1 MIAALKNS
9 DIPPKAGSVAE
20 MFEEY
25 EANLL
30 DRLGPDGRNH
40 NSMVCMSFTC
50 DKAEYDKLG
59 AAANDTD
66 EVKFKTNAPLRKNL
80 IKDHAGNAD
89 NTCFRKIM
97 WNLMRDKEG
106 HDDIVEPTSGA
117 GNNEDTTVSFKFEK
131 SEDIAVG
138 RKKITFKIQATTANN
153 S

>member
-50 DKAEYDKLG
+50 DKAEYEKLAGASDEDKFKTDLALTTNFIRIHDG
-59 AAANDTD
+59 TANDT
-66 EVKFKTNAPLRKNL
+66 
-80 IKDHAGNAD
+80 
-89 NTCFRKIM
+89 TCFRKIM

-106 HDDIVEPTSGA
+106 HDDIVEPA
-117 GNNEDTTVSFKFEK
+117 GGNADNTVSFKFEK

>member
-9 DIPPKAGSVAE
+9 DIPPKAGSVSE

-59 AAANDTD
+59 AAGASD
-66 EVKFKTNAPLRKNL
+66 EDKFKTDVALTTPFIR
-80 IKDHAGNAD
+80 IHAGNAND
-89 NTCFRKIM
+89 TTCFRKIM

-106 HDDIVEPTSGA
+106 HDDIVEPAATNA
-117 GNNEDTTVSFKFEK
+117 DNTVSFKFEK